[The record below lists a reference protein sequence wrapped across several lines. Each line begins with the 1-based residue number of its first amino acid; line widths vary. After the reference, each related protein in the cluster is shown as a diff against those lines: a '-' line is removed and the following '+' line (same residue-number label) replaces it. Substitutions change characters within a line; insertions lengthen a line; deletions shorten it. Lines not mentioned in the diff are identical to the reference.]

1 MPGAVARPGKGSSG
15 PPDHEDAFI
24 RALNR
29 FIAWAQENTGT
40 LILVTV
46 LVVVAV
52 AGTFYWRSYQ
62 QNLEERASAE
72 LSTLQTRVAQQA
84 RQGAPALAVTDS
96 LQAFL
101 QRFDGTSSAR
111 EARILL
117 ARQQLGEGRPS
128 EAVQAI
134 RPVVDGTRPDTPTG
148 FAARSLLAD
157 AQMAAGDTAA
167 AISTFDGLA
176 QDARFAFQRR
186 EAAAD
191 KASLLAETGRLEEA
205 RDIYRRLSEE
215 ASGTEAGELYAV
227 RLGEVEA
234 RLATEGQDGSASAS
248 DTAAGG

>member
-1 MPGAVARPGKGSSG
+1 MPGAVARPGKGPSG
-15 PPDHEDAFI
+15 PSDHEDAFI

-29 FIAWAQENTGT
+29 FIAWSQENTGV
-40 LILVTV
+40 LVLVTV
-46 LVVVAV
+46 LAVVAV
-52 AGTFYWRSYQ
+52 GGTLYWRSYQ

-72 LSTLQTRVAQQA
+72 LSTLQTRIAQQA
-84 RQGAPALAVTDS
+84 RQGAPVLAVTDS

-101 QRFDGTSSAR
+101 QRFDGTPSAR

-128 EAVQAI
+128 EAVEAI

-148 FAARSLLAD
+148 FAARSILAD
-157 AQMAAGDTAA
+157 AQLAAADTAA

-176 QDARFAFQRR
+176 QDARFSFQRR
-186 EAAAD
+186 DAAAD
-191 KASLLAETGRLEEA
+191 RASLLAATGRLEEA
-205 RDIYRRLSEE
+205 RDIYRRLVEE
-215 ASGTEAGELYAV
+215 ASGSEAGELYAV

-234 RLATEGQDGSASAS
+234 RLAADGRDAATSAS

>member
-1 MPGAVARPGKGSSG
+1 MPGAVARPGKGPSG
-15 PPDHEDAFI
+15 PSDHEDAFI

-29 FIAWAQENTGT
+29 FIAWAQANTGV
-40 LILVTV
+40 LVLVTV

-52 AGTFYWRSYQ
+52 GGALYWRSYQ

-72 LSTLQTRVAQQA
+72 LSTLQTRIAQQA

-117 ARQQLGEGRPS
+117 ARQQIGERRPS
-128 EAVQAI
+128 QAVEAI

-157 AQMAAGDTAA
+157 AQTAAGDSAA
-167 AISTFDGLA
+167 AITTLDGLA
-176 QDARFAFQRR
+176 QEARFSFQRR
-186 EAAAD
+186 DAAAD
-191 KASLLAETGRLEEA
+191 KASLLAATGRLEEA
-205 RDIYRRLSEE
+205 RDIYRRLAEE

-234 RLATEGQDGSASAS
+234 RLATDGGNAATSAR

>member
-15 PPDHEDAFI
+15 PSDHEDAFI
-24 RALNR
+24 RTLNR
-29 FIAWAQENTGT
+29 FIAWAQENTGM

-52 AGTFYWRSYQ
+52 AGALYWRSYQ

-72 LSTLQTRVAQQA
+72 LSTLQTRIVQRAQ
-84 RQGAPALAVTDS
+84 QGAPALAVTDS

-128 EAVQAI
+128 EAVEAI

-148 FAARSLLAD
+148 YAARSILAD
-157 AQMAAGDTAA
+157 AQSAAGDTAA
-167 AISTFDGLA
+167 AISTFDGMA
-176 QDARFAFQRR
+176 QGARFSFQRR

-191 KASLLAETGRLEEA
+191 RASLLAATGRLEEA
-205 RDIYRRLSEE
+205 RDIYRRLAEE

-234 RLATEGQDGSASAS
+234 RLAADGDGSASS
-248 DTAAGG
+248 SRDTTTGG

>member
-1 MPGAVARPGKGSSG
+1 MPGAVARPGKGPSG
-15 PPDHEDAFI
+15 PSDHEDAFI

-29 FIAWAQENTGT
+29 FIAWAQENTGV
-40 LILVTV
+40 LVLVTV

-52 AGTFYWRSYQ
+52 GGALYWRSYQ

-72 LSTLQTRVAQQA
+72 LSTLQTRIAQQA

-117 ARQQLGEGRPS
+117 ARQQIGEGRPS
-128 EAVQAI
+128 EAVEAI

-157 AQMAAGDTAA
+157 AQTAAGDSAA
-167 AISTFDGLA
+167 AISTLDGLA
-176 QDARFAFQRR
+176 QEARFSFQRHD
-186 EAAAD
+186 AAAD
-191 KASLLAETGRLEEA
+191 KASLLAATGRLEEA
-205 RDIYRRLSEE
+205 RDIYRRLAEE
-215 ASGTEAGELYAV
+215 ASGTEAGALYAV

-234 RLATEGQDGSASAS
+234 RLAADGEDAAGSPS

>member
-1 MPGAVARPGKGSSG
+1 MPGAVARPGTGSSG
-15 PPDHEDAFI
+15 PSDHEDAFI

-29 FIAWAQENTGT
+29 FIAWAQENTGV
-40 LILVTV
+40 LVLVTV

-52 AGTFYWRSYQ
+52 GGALYWRSYQ

-72 LSTLQTRVAQQA
+72 LSTLQTRIAQQA

-117 ARQQLGEGRPS
+117 ARQQIGEGRPS
-128 EAVQAI
+128 QAVEAI

-157 AQMAAGDTAA
+157 AQTAAGDTAA
-167 AISTFDGLA
+167 AISTLDGLA
-176 QDARFAFQRR
+176 REARFSFQRR
-186 EAAAD
+186 DAAAD
-191 KASLLAETGRLEEA
+191 RASLLAATGRLEEA
-205 RDIYRRLSEE
+205 RDIYRRLAEE

-227 RLGEVEA
+227 RLGELEA
-234 RLATEGQDGSASAS
+234 RLAADGRDAAGSPS
-248 DTAAGG
+248 DTAAG

>member
-1 MPGAVARPGKGSSG
+1 MPGAVARPGKGSPG
-15 PPDHEDAFI
+15 PSDHEDAFI

-29 FIAWAQENTGT
+29 FIAWAQENTGV
-40 LILVTV
+40 LVLVTV

-52 AGTFYWRSYQ
+52 GGAFYWRSYQ

-72 LSTLQTRVAQQA
+72 LSTLQTRIAQQA

-117 ARQQLGEGRPS
+117 ARQQIGEGRPS
-128 EAVQAI
+128 EAVEAI

-157 AQMAAGDTAA
+157 AQTAAGDSAA
-167 AISTFDGLA
+167 AISTLDGLA
-176 QDARFAFQRR
+176 QEARFSFQRHD
-186 EAAAD
+186 AAAD
-191 KASLLAETGRLEEA
+191 KASLLAATGRLEEA
-205 RDIYRRLSEE
+205 RDIYRRLAEE

-234 RLATEGQDGSASAS
+234 RLAADRGDAAGSPS

>member
-15 PPDHEDAFI
+15 PSDHEDAFI

-29 FIAWAQENTGT
+29 FIAWAQENTGV
-40 LILVTV
+40 LVLVTV

-52 AGTFYWRSYQ
+52 GGALYWRSYQ

-72 LSTLQTRVAQQA
+72 LSTLQTRIAQQA

-117 ARQQLGEGRPS
+117 ARQQIGEGRPS
-128 EAVQAI
+128 EAVKAI

-157 AQMAAGDTAA
+157 AQTAAGDSAA
-167 AISTFDGLA
+167 AISTLDGLA
-176 QDARFAFQRR
+176 QEARFSFQRR
-186 EAAAD
+186 DAAAD
-191 KASLLAETGRLEEA
+191 KASLLAATGRLEEA
-205 RDIYRRLSEE
+205 RDIYRRLTEE

-234 RLATEGQDGSASAS
+234 RLAADGGDAATSAS